1 MAAAIIGDF
10 VYTSPNQGV
19 IWCPPP
25 TDGVYL
31 RSDFRFGPH
40 DPTLWPQPYLDQYPY
55 LAAIPSMPMNPDDPL
70 ALMWWNP
77 CHGDFLVYSGGAVD
91 GIGQLRVARRSR
103 FEEMKKELDS
113 RIAAYH
119 TNNPLNEILVLL
131 ETDMR
136 NVLVRLGSLKTTF
149 NQMTFGVTEFQ
160 RCYLETLGLL
170 DYLEIYEPRT
180 CGLGTAST
188 IANCVGVITNKP
200 NIVQDFFH
208 AGIPVWFCRSKL
220 PGPFPHNVLDVVEPF
235 EHINFLCLEKADP
248 PSVVYDGPL
257 DDKKRHKALHRFS
270 RSSLVFEDPFAPKPL
285 STTQAS
291 TSGPSTSGPSTRG
304 ASTSRSAR
312 RPHCKYISSLW

>member
-10 VYTSPNQGV
+10 VYTSPNQSV

-40 DPTLWPQPYLDQYPY
+40 DPTLWPQPYLDQYPH
-55 LAAIPSMPMNPDDPL
+55 LAAIPRKPMDPNDPL

-77 CHGDFLVYSGGAVD
+77 SHGDFLVLSGGAVD
-91 GIGQLRVARRSR
+91 GIGQLRVARHSR

-113 RIAAYH
+113 RITAYH
-119 TNNPLNEILVLL
+119 TDNPLHPILVLL
-131 ETDMR
+131 EIDMH

-170 DYLEIYEPRT
+170 DYLEIYQPRT

-235 EHINFLCLEKADP
+235 EHISFLCLEKADP

-285 STTQAS
+285 SATQAS
-291 TSGPSTSGPSTRG
+291 TSGPSTSG

-312 RPHCKYISSLW
+312 QPHCKYISSLW